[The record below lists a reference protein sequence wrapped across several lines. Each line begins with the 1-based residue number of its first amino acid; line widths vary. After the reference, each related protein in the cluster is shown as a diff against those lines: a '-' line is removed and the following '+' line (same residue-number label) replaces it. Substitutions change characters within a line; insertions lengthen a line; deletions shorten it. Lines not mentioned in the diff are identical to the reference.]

1 MECHLEIKHPK
12 FFLSCSIVL
21 HIIGCA
27 HFVAALALFFKCI
40 TASSDR
46 ELFKAAFQ
54 HLSVW
59 SCSIH
64 AVYCLFALVTDGLIL
79 ILTLTDESTSL
90 YVRRSFMRACLAFPS
105 AMFSNANI
113 WIITDIIYSTIPTY
127 IFHMTNTNLIIY
139 EILDFLFCNA
149 QNPKMLHG
157 TILVFTFVIVYV
169 VCMEEINAYHGVF
182 VYPYI
187 GSMSLPRRIFMYC
200 MGLLIFYMFYLM
212 GKFINRILW
221 DYTTLVKLCNYT
233 YFRHNTLQE
242 SRAESRAT
250 ASKGASLVKIFSAS
264 FKRSYSAPR
273 TEFQAKQKAEKDSK
287 KNKERLGDKKFGFFN
302 CFKNFWF
309 LKSNAIK

>member
-113 WIITDIIYSTIPTY
+113 S
-127 IFHMTNTNLIIY
+127 
-139 EILDFLFCNA
+139 LFMKSSISSSAMPRIRKCYTA
-149 QNPKMLHG
+149 RSWSSHSSS
-157 TILVFTFVIVYV
+157 FT
-169 VCMEEINAYHGVF
+169 
-182 VYPYI
+182 
-187 GSMSLPRRIFMYC
+187 
-200 MGLLIFYMFYLM
+200 
-212 GKFINRILW
+212 
-221 DYTTLVKLCNYT
+221 
-233 YFRHNTLQE
+233 
-242 SRAESRAT
+242 
-250 ASKGASLVKIFSAS
+250 
-264 FKRSYSAPR
+264 
-273 TEFQAKQKAEKDSK
+273 
-287 KNKERLGDKKFGFFN
+287 
-302 CFKNFWF
+302 
-309 LKSNAIK
+309 